1 MKDLTKGNIIR
12 LLLAFSIP
20 LLIGNIFQ
28 QLYNVVDTKVVGEF
42 LGSNALAA
50 IGASSPLFSMIMGA
64 LNGMGNGFGIV
75 ISKYYGAKD
84 SRHMKQAVANSI
96 VLAAI
101 ISVVVTILALFL
113 IRPLLLLLNTPEEIL
128 QQSMDYIRIIIMF
141 MIVTTAYNLCAGML
155 RALGDTIRPL
165 IFLAISTV
173 INVGLDLL
181 FVGVFRLNV
190 QGAAYATV
198 IAQVVSLVCCVTY
211 IVKKCPELHV
221 AKEDFVF
228 EGKMVGDLLGQG
240 GAMAFMLCFVYIGT
254 LILQGAINSFGTDI
268 IAAHTIARKVSELG
282 MVPYST
288 FGVAAATFT
297 GQNYGAG
304 EYKRIRTGVWDALII
319 SWIWSAVVILV
330 VYMAAPLLIRMISGV
345 TDNMDGSMV
354 VWRYLYLRL
363 SNADADI
370 DRNESI
376 TLWATWYLQ
385 FDTPFYFI
393 LGIVI
398 TLRNALQGLSQK
410 IIPMIAS
417 GIELLGKL
425 IVAWVLADRI
435 GYWGIILSEPVTWI
449 LMAILLGISF
459 LVILRKQ
466 EGLTEIRVSELSE
479 KE

>member
-1 MKDLTKGNIIR
+1 MKDLTKGNIIK

-20 LLIGNIFQ
+20 LLIGNVFQ
-28 QLYNVVDTKVVGEF
+28 QLYNIVDTKVVGEF

-75 ISKYYGAKD
+75 ISKFYGAKD
-84 SRHMKQAVANSI
+84 PRHMKQAVANSI
-96 VLAAI
+96 VLAAL
-101 ISVVVTILALFL
+101 ISVIVTILAMFMVK
-113 IRPLLLLLNTPEEIL
+113 PLLLLLNTPEEIL
-128 QQSMDYIRIIIMF
+128 QQSMDYIRIIILF

-181 FVGVFRLNV
+181 FVGVLQWNV

-198 IAQVVSLVCCVTY
+198 IAQIVSFVCCIVY
-211 IVKKCPELHV
+211 IIRRCPELHV

-282 MVPYST
+282 MVPFST

-304 EYKRIRTGVWDALII
+304 EYQRIRKGAWDALII
-319 SWIWSAVVILV
+319 SWIWSAIVITV
-330 VYMAAPLLIRMISGV
+330 VYAAAPLLIRLISGV
-345 TDNMDGSMV
+345 ADNMEGSLSVWQYLIRRLNHQELPDGTK
-354 VWRYLYLRL
+354 
-363 SNADADI
+363 
-370 DRNESI
+370 ESI
-376 TLWATWYLQ
+376 TQWATWYLQ
-385 FDTPFYFI
+385 FDTPFYFV

-425 IVAWVLADRI
+425 IVAWVLAERI
-435 GYWGIILSEPVTWI
+435 GYWGIIISEPVTWI
-449 LMAILLGISF
+449 LMALLLGISF
-459 LVILRKQ
+459 LVILRKK
-466 EGLTEIRVSELSE
+466 EGTNNITSRQVI
-479 KE
+479 